1 MAQRDFHVEGSIGTQ
16 RANVLVGI
24 EDLDLAVCLN
34 IAGRD
39 FALAGCVNEDSL
51 CALAMQSCDDLLYI
65 QNDLRYVFLD
75 AGNRRELVLHTR
87 DLDRGR
93 GCAGQGGKKNP
104 AQRVAEGGA
113 VASFQRF
120 DDVFAVGA
128 ILRGIHTLN
137 TRLFNFYHE

>member
-1 MAQRDFHVEGSIGTQ
+1 MLI
-16 RANVLVGI
+16 GI
-24 EDLDLAVCLN
+24 EDLDLAVRLD
-34 IAGRD
+34 IAGCD
-39 FALAGCVNEDSL
+39 FALAGCVNEDGL
-51 CALAMQSCDDLLYI
+51 CALAMQSRDDLLYI
-65 QNDLRYVFLD
+65 QNDLRHVFLD
-75 AGNRRELVLHTR
+75 AGNRGELVLHTR

-113 VASFQRF
+113 VTSFQRL